1 MSGRQQLV
9 TLLDSQTT
17 FHLHSPKLGLE
28 KNNTHQTASTFTLS
42 YLGDACYELWCRKL
56 VTHHYSNPKQV
67 HRKTV
72 QLVRCQTQS
81 KLIELFLPLLSE
93 EEIQIYK
100 KGRNSRPQNV
110 PKSASVEEYRKSTGF
125 ECLVGFWMLRDES
138 ERFEQLMNDENVQP
152 FIESFIYSSRSIK
165 PL

>member
-9 TLLDSQTT
+9 ALLDSQTS
-17 FHLHSPKLGLE
+17 FHLHSPKLSLE
-28 KNNTHQTASTFTLS
+28 KNNSHQTTSTFTLS

-93 EEIQIYK
+93 EEVQIYK

-138 ERFEQLMNDENVQP
+138 ERFDPVSYTHLTLPTICSV
-152 FIESFIYSSRSIK
+152 
-165 PL
+165 

>member
-1 MSGRQQLV
+1 
-9 TLLDSQTT
+9 
-17 FHLHSPKLGLE
+17 
-28 KNNTHQTASTFTLS
+28 
-42 YLGDACYELWCRKL
+42 
-56 VTHHYSNPKQV
+56 
-67 HRKTV
+67 
-72 QLVRCQTQS
+72 S

-138 ERFEQLMNDENVQP
+138 ERFDQLMNDENVQP

>member
-9 TLLDSQTT
+9 ALLDSQTT

-28 KNNTHQTASTFTLS
+28 KNNHHQTTSTFTLS

-56 VTHHYSNPKQV
+56 VTHHYSNPKQA

-125 ECLVGFWMLRDES
+125 ECLVGFWMIRDES
-138 ERFEQLMNDENVQP
+138 ERFDQLMNDEKVQP
-152 FIESFIYSSRSIK
+152 FIESFLYSSRSIK
-165 PL
+165 PS

>member
-9 TLLDSQTT
+9 ALLDSQAT
-17 FHLHSPKLGLE
+17 FHLHSPKFGLE
-28 KNNTHQTASTFTLS
+28 KNNSHQTTSTFTLS

-93 EEIQIYK
+93 EELQITK
-100 KGRNSRPQNV
+100 RGEIAALK
-110 PKSASVEEYRKSTGF
+110 T
-125 ECLVGFWMLRDES
+125 CLNRL
-138 ERFEQLMNDENVQP
+138 L
-152 FIESFIYSSRSIK
+152 
-165 PL
+165 

>member
-9 TLLDSQTT
+9 ALLDSQTS

-28 KNNTHQTASTFTLS
+28 KNNPHPTTSTFTLS

-56 VTHHYSNPKQV
+56 VTHYYSNPKQV

-93 EEIQIYK
+93 EEVQIYK

-138 ERFEQLMNDENVQP
+138 ERFDPVSYTHLTLPTICSV
-152 FIESFIYSSRSIK
+152 
-165 PL
+165 